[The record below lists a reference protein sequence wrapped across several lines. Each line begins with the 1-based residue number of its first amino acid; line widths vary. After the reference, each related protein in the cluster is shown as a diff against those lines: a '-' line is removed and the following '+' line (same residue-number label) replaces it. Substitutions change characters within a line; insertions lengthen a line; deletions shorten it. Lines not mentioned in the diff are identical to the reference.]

1 MIKEEKTRLIRL
13 AVKKQNETDL
23 LTEFRKSVKILEKKV
38 KGFIRKIDRKELNEF
53 IFAVAEVDNYIDM
66 LRVKYGVEI
75 ESVKVRQL
83 ERIRK
88 LYEPIDMK
96 KV

>member
-1 MIKEEKTRLIRL
+1 MTKEEKTRLIRL

-23 LTEFRKSVKILEKKV
+23 LIEFQKSVKNAEKKI
-38 KGFIRKIDRKELNEF
+38 KRFIRKIDRKEFNEF
-53 IFAVAEVDNYIDM
+53 ISSIAEVDNYIDM

-75 ESVKVRQL
+75 ESVKVQQL

-88 LYEPIDMK
+88 DRK
-96 KV
+96 SVV

>member
-1 MIKEEKTRLIRL
+1 MTKEGKTRLIRL
-13 AVKKQNETDL
+13 AVKKRNETDL

-83 ERIRK
+83 EGIRK